1 MADESKLTVVHSYED
16 DTISLPN
23 FGTINQETDVTTQT
37 PVEFHEVSVATS
49 EQVLNLGGVT
59 AAKALIVIKNHDTS
73 NYVEVRTAT
82 GAGNDA
88 YFVAPGECHAW
99 RFGTDVTAPYIIAN
113 SAACKVS
120 YRLTPY

>member
-1 MADESKLTVVHSYED
+1 MADESKLTVIHSFED

-23 FGTINQETDVTTQT
+23 FGKSDQEIDVTTKT
-37 PVEFHEVSVATS
+37 PVQFDEVSVATS

-59 AAKALIVIKNHDTS
+59 AAKAMIVFKNHDTS

-88 YFVAPGECHAW
+88 YYVGPGECHVW
-99 RFGTDVTAPYIIAN
+99 RFGTDVTAPYVVAN

-120 YRLTPY
+120 YRLIPY